1 MVAWEETDMRLRSL
15 TLKAALLAG
24 GMSLLA
30 GAALAADDACTTAQP
45 GALPADSAAILQKE
59 LPPAAQAG
67 FEGYGSPVVASP
79 YVNFKPPHAKP
90 WVIGYNNSFSGNAWR
105 AAALAELKKNVEKY
119 KKLGLV
125 KDLVVTDSNADTP
138 TQIQQMRS
146 MIQKG
151 VDVIISIPGSPTA
164 MNAVIDEAFQAGI
177 PVLTLASPVTTPN
190 AINIDTNGYL
200 IGKTMALGLAQIL
213 GGKGNI
219 LTVEGIPGTSGSELI
234 KAGGRAVFKNCP
246 NIKIVA
252 DLVGQWSESAAQT
265 AVLQELSTDPT
276 AIDGVWQQGS
286 MFMGVVTALKQ
297 AGRPIVPVTVGNPNQ
312 NSLAYWHDNV
322 SKGFKTAG
330 TSNAPAAGMEL
341 VFRTA
346 VRVMMGQ
353 GLKVS
358 GVVVRPPLITA
369 DTLDQWWKPEFTVDS
384 TGVGEPPPNTWMTDS
399 VLDGYFANPSPLPQ

>member
-1 MVAWEETDMRLRSL
+1 MSFRSL
-15 TLKAALLAG
+15 TLRTALLAG
-24 GMSLLA
+24 GLSLLA

-45 GALPADSAAILQKE
+45 GALPADSAAMLQKA
-59 LPPAAQAG
+59 LPAEAQAG

-79 YVNFKPPHAKP
+79 YVNFKPPHEKP

-105 AAALAELKKNVEKY
+105 AAALAQLQKSVEAFKKA
-119 KKLGLV
+119 GLV
-125 KDLVVTDSNADTP
+125 KDLIVTDSNGDTP

-164 MNAVIDEAFQAGI
+164 MNAVIDEAFAAGI
-177 PVLTLASPVTTPN
+177 PVLTLASPVTTAN

-213 GGKGNI
+213 NGKGNI

-234 KAGGRAVFKNCP
+234 KAGGQAVFKNCP

-265 AVLQELSTDPT
+265 AVLQQLSTNPT
-276 AIDGVWQQGS
+276 AIDGIWQQGS
-286 MFMGVVTALKQ
+286 MFMGAITALQQ

-330 TSNAPAAGMEL
+330 TSNAPGAGMEL

-346 VRVMMGQ
+346 MRVMTGQ

-369 DTLDQWWKPEFTVDS
+369 DTLDQWWKPDFTVDS
-384 TGVGEPPPNTWMTDS
+384 TGVGEPPADTWMPDS
-399 VLDGYFANPSPLPQ
+399 VLDGYFTNPAPLPQ

>member
-1 MVAWEETDMRLRSL
+1 MSL
-15 TLKAALLAG
+15 QSFTLKTAVLAGGLMLLAG
-24 GMSLLA
+24 GA
-30 GAALAADDACTTAQP
+30 QAADDACTTAQP
-45 GALPADSAAILQKE
+45 GALPADSAEMLQKS
-59 LPPAAQAG
+59 LPPEAQAG
-67 FEGYGSPVVASP
+67 FEGYGSPLFASP
-79 YVNFKPPHAKP
+79 FVNFKPPHEKP
-90 WVIGYNNSFSGNAWR
+90 WTIGYNNSFSGNAWR
-105 AAALAELKKNVEKY
+105 AAALAELQKNVDKY

-125 KDLVVTDSNADTP
+125 KDLIVTDSNGDTP

-177 PVLTLASPVTTPN
+177 PVVTVAAPVTTAN
-190 AINIDTNGYL
+190 AINVDTNGYL

-213 GGKGNI
+213 NGKGSI

-234 KAGGRAVFKNCP
+234 KAGGQAVFKNCP

-265 AVLQELSTDPT
+265 AVLQQLSTNPT

-286 MFMGVVTALKQ
+286 MFMGVITALEQ

-312 NSLAYWHDNV
+312 NSLAYWHDNAA
-322 SKGFKTAG
+322 KGFKTVG
-330 TSNAPAAGMEL
+330 TSNAPGADMEL
-341 VFRTA
+341 AFRTA
-346 VRVMMGQ
+346 MRVMMGQ

-358 GVVVRPPLITA
+358 GVVARPPLITA
-369 DTLDQWWKPEFTVDS
+369 DTLDQWWKPGFTVDS
-384 TGVGEPPPNTWMTDS
+384 TGVGEPPPNTWMPDS
-399 VLDGYFANPSPLPQ
+399 VLDGYFTNPAPLPQ

>member
-1 MVAWEETDMRLRSL
+1 MSLQSL

-24 GMSLLA
+24 GLSLLA

-45 GALPADSAAILQKE
+45 GALPANSAAMLQKE
-59 LPPAAQAG
+59 LPPEAQAG

-79 YVNFKPPHAKP
+79 YVNFKAPREKP

-105 AAALAELKKNVEKY
+105 AAALAELQKNVEAY
-119 KKLGLV
+119 KKLGIV
-125 KDLVVTDSNADTP
+125 KDLIVTDSNGDTP

-177 PVLTLASPVTTPN
+177 PVITVAAPVTTAN
-190 AINIDTNGYL
+190 AINVDTNGYL

-213 GGKGNI
+213 NGKGNI

-234 KAGGRAVFKNCP
+234 KAGGQAVFKNCP
-246 NIKIVA
+246 NINIVA

-265 AVLQELSTDPT
+265 AVLQQLSTNPMG
-276 AIDGVWQQGS
+276 IDGVWQQGS
-286 MFMGVVTALKQ
+286 MFMGVIKALEQ
-297 AGRPIVPVTVGNPNQ
+297 AGRPMIPVTVGNPNQ
-312 NSLAYWHDNV
+312 NALAYWHDNKD
-322 SKGFKTAG
+322 KGFKTVG
-330 TSNAPAAGMEL
+330 TSNAPGADMEL
-341 VFRTA
+341 AFRTA
-346 VRVMMGQ
+346 MRVMMGQ

-358 GVVVRPPLITA
+358 GVVARPPLITA

-384 TGVGEPPPNTWMTDS
+384 NGVGEPPPNTWMPDS
-399 VLDGYFANPSPLPQ
+399 VLDGYFTNPAPLPQ

>member
-1 MVAWEETDMRLRSL
+1 MSLQSL
-15 TLKAALLAG
+15 TLKTALLAG
-24 GMSLLA
+24 GLTLLA
-30 GAALAADDACTTAQP
+30 GGALAADDACTTAQP
-45 GALPADSAAILQKE
+45 GALPADSAEMLQKS
-59 LPPAAQAG
+59 LPPEAQAG
-67 FEGYGSPVVASP
+67 FEGYGSPLFASP
-79 YVNFKPPHAKP
+79 FVNFKPPHEKP
-90 WVIGYNNSFSGNAWR
+90 WTIGYNNSFSGNAWR
-105 AAALAELKKNVEKY
+105 AAALAELQKNVDKY

-125 KDLVVTDSNADTP
+125 KDLIVTDSNGDTP

-177 PVLTLASPVTTPN
+177 PVVTVAAPVTTAN
-190 AINIDTNGYL
+190 AINVDTNGYL

-213 GGKGNI
+213 NGKGSI

-234 KAGGRAVFKNCP
+234 KAGGQAVFKNCP

-265 AVLQELSTDPT
+265 AVLQQLSTNPT

-286 MFMGVVTALKQ
+286 MFMGVITALEQ

-312 NSLAYWHDNV
+312 NSLAYWHDNAA
-322 SKGFKTAG
+322 KGFKTVG
-330 TSNAPAAGMEL
+330 TSNAPGADMEL
-341 VFRTA
+341 AFRTA
-346 VRVMMGQ
+346 MRVMMGQ

-358 GVVVRPPLITA
+358 GVVARPPLITA
-369 DTLDQWWKPEFTVDS
+369 DTLDQWWKPGFTVDS
-384 TGVGEPPPNTWMTDS
+384 TGVGEPPPNTWMPDS
-399 VLDGYFANPSPLPQ
+399 VLDGYFTNPAPLPQ

>member
-1 MVAWEETDMRLRSL
+1 MSLQSL
-15 TLKAALLAG
+15 TLKTAVLAGGLMLLAG
-24 GMSLLA
+24 G
-30 GAALAADDACTTAQP
+30 ALAADDACTTAQP
-45 GALPADSAAILQKE
+45 GALPADSAEMLQKS
-59 LPPAAQAG
+59 LPPEAQAG
-67 FEGYGSPVVASP
+67 FEGYGSPLFASP
-79 YVNFKPPHAKP
+79 FVNFKPPHEKP
-90 WVIGYNNSFSGNAWR
+90 WTIGYNNSFSGNAWR
-105 AAALAELKKNVEKY
+105 AAALAELQKNVEKY

-125 KDLVVTDSNADTP
+125 KDLIVTDSNGDTP

-177 PVLTLASPVTTPN
+177 PVVTVAAPVTTAN
-190 AINIDTNGYL
+190 AINVDTNGYL

-213 GGKGNI
+213 NGKGSI

-234 KAGGRAVFKNCP
+234 KAGGQAVFKNCP

-265 AVLQELSTDPT
+265 AVLQQLSTNPT

-286 MFMGVVTALKQ
+286 MFMGVITALEQ

-312 NSLAYWHDNV
+312 NSLAYWHDNAA
-322 SKGFKTAG
+322 KGFKTVG
-330 TSNAPAAGMEL
+330 TSNAPGADMEL
-341 VFRTA
+341 AFRTA
-346 VRVMMGQ
+346 MRVMMGQ

-358 GVVVRPPLITA
+358 GVVARPPLITA

-384 TGVGEPPPNTWMTDS
+384 TGVGEPPPNTWMPDS
-399 VLDGYFANPSPLPQ
+399 VLDGYFTNPAPLPQ

>member
-1 MVAWEETDMRLRSL
+1 MSL
-15 TLKAALLAG
+15 QSLALKTAVFAG
-24 GMSLLA
+24 GLALLA

-45 GALPADSAAILQKE
+45 GALPADSAEMLQKSLSPE
-59 LPPAAQAG
+59 ALAG
-67 FEGYGSPVVASP
+67 LEGYGSPLFASP
-79 YVNFKPPHAKP
+79 FVSFKPPHEKP
-90 WVIGYNNSFSGNAWR
+90 WTIGYNNSFSGNAWR
-105 AAALAELKKNVEKY
+105 AAALAELQKNVETY
-119 KKLGLV
+119 KKLGIV
-125 KDLVVTDSNADTP
+125 KDLIVTDSNGDTP

-177 PVLTLASPVTTPN
+177 PVVTVAAPVTTAN
-190 AINIDTNGYL
+190 AINVDTNGYL

-213 GGKGNI
+213 NGKGSI

-234 KAGGRAVFKNCP
+234 KAGGQAVFKNCP

-265 AVLQELSTDPT
+265 AVLQQLSTNPM

-286 MFMGVVTALKQ
+286 MFMGVVTALQQ

-312 NSLAYWHDNV
+312 NSLAYWHDNAA
-322 SKGFKTAG
+322 KGFKTVG
-330 TSNAPAAGMEL
+330 TSNAPGADMEL
-341 VFRTA
+341 AFRTA
-346 VRVMMGQ
+346 MRVMMGQ

-358 GVVVRPPLITA
+358 GVVARPPLITA
-369 DTLDQWWKPEFTVDS
+369 DTLDQWWKPGFTVDS
-384 TGVGEPPPNTWMTDS
+384 TGVGEPPPNTWMPDS
-399 VLDGYFANPSPLPQ
+399 VLDGYFTNPAPLPQ

>member
-1 MVAWEETDMRLRSL
+1 M
-15 TLKAALLAG
+15 LKPLLMAGAL
-24 GMSLLA
+24 SLLA
-30 GAALAADDACTTAQP
+30 GAALAADACTTDQP
-45 GALPADSAAILQKE
+45 GALPADSAALLQKE
-59 LPPAAQAG
+59 LPAAAQAG

-79 YVNFKPPHAKP
+79 FVSFKPPHEKP

-105 AAALAELKKNVEKY
+105 AAALAQLQASVEKY

-125 KDLVVTDSNADTP
+125 KDLVVTDSNGDTP

-164 MNAVIDEAFQAGI
+164 MNGVIDEAFQAGI
-177 PVLTLASPVTTPN
+177 PVITLAAPVTTAN
-190 AINIDTNGYL
+190 AINVDTNGYL
-200 IGKTMALGLAQIL
+200 IGKTMALGLVQLL

-234 KAGGRAVFKNCP
+234 KAGGQAVFKNCP
-246 NIKIVA
+246 DIKIVA

-265 AVLQELSTDPT
+265 AVLQQLSSNPT
-276 AIDGVWQQGS
+276 QIDGVWQQGS
-286 MFMGVVTALKQ
+286 MFMGVIKALEQ

-312 NSLAYWHDNV
+312 NSLAYWHDNMG
-322 SKGFKTAG
+322 KGFKTVG
-330 TSNAPAAGMEL
+330 SSNAPAAGMDV

-346 VRVMMGQ
+346 LRVMLGQ

-358 GVVVRPPLITA
+358 NIVVRPPLITA
-369 DTLDQWWKPEFTVDS
+369 NDLDKWWKPEFTVDS
-384 TGVGEPPPNTWMTDS
+384 NGVGEPPPGTWMPDS
-399 VLDGYFANPSPLPQ
+399 VLDGYFTNPAALPE